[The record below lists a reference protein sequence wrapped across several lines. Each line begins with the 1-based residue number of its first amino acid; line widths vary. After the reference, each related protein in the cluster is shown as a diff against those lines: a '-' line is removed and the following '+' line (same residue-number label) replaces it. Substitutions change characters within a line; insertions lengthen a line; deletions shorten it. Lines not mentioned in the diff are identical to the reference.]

1 MAQVGSGGR
10 GGRGRGLAAR
20 LGARPGAGVLV
31 ALVCVLVCA
40 VVVGLFALGRPG
52 GVVVE
57 RAAETADAAP
67 SVGDE
72 APAPATTVTVSR
84 LTVHVDGAVASPG
97 VYVVEGELPRV
108 NDAIVAAGGLGEGAD
123 TSGLNL
129 AAAVADGDKVHVPL
143 ESEEQPIAPSEPAG
157 SSQASAQGGTTSS
170 GLVNINR
177 AGVEEL
183 DALPGVGQS
192 TAQAIVDDRDANG
205 AFASIED
212 LMRVSG
218 IGEKKFEKLK
228 GKICV

>member
-10 GGRGRGLAAR
+10 GGRGLAAR
-20 LGARPGAGVLV
+20 LGTRPGAGVLV
-31 ALVCVLVCA
+31 ALVCVLACA
-40 VVVGLFALGRPG
+40 VVVGVFALGRPG

-67 SVGDE
+67 SVSYE
-72 APAPATTVTVSR
+72 APAPATTMTVAR

-97 VYVVEGELPRV
+97 VYVVVGELPRV
-108 NDAIVAAGGLGEGAD
+108 NDAIVAAGGLAEGAD
-123 TSGLNL
+123 TTGLNL

-143 ESEEQPIAPSEPAG
+143 EGEGQPTGVPEPAG
-157 SSQASAQGGTTSS
+157 SSQASAQGGTKSS
-170 GLVNINR
+170 GLVNINK
-177 AGVEEL
+177 ASVEEL

>member
-10 GGRGRGLAAR
+10 GGRGLAAR
-20 LGARPGAGVLV
+20 LGARPGAGVLL
-31 ALVCVLVCA
+31 ALVCVLACA
-40 VVVGLFALGRPG
+40 VVVGVFALGRPG
-52 GVVVE
+52 GVIVE
-57 RAAETADAAP
+57 RAAKTADAAP
-67 SVGDE
+67 SVNNE
-72 APAPATTVTVSR
+72 APAPATTVTVAR

-143 ESEEQPIAPSEPAG
+143 EGEEQPTAPSEPAG
-157 SSQASAQGGTTSS
+157 SSQASAQGVPASS
-170 GLVNINR
+170 GLVNINK

>member
-1 MAQVGSGGR
+1 M
-10 GGRGRGLAAR
+10 
-20 LGARPGAGVLV
+20 
-31 ALVCVLVCA
+31 
-40 VVVGLFALGRPG
+40 
-52 GVVVE
+52 E

-67 SVGDE
+67 SVSYE
-72 APAPATTVTVSR
+72 APAPATTMTVAR

-108 NDAIVAAGGLGEGAD
+108 NDAIVAAGGLAEGAD
-123 TSGLNL
+123 TTGLNL

-143 ESEEQPIAPSEPAG
+143 EGEGQPTGVPEPAG

-170 GLVNINR
+170 GLVNINK
-177 AGVEEL
+177 ASVEEL

>member
-10 GGRGRGLAAR
+10 GGRGLAAR
-20 LGARPGAGVLV
+20 LGTRPGVGVLV
-31 ALVCVLVCA
+31 ALVCVLACA
-40 VVVGLFALGRPG
+40 VVVGVFALGRPG

-67 SVGDE
+67 SVSYE
-72 APAPATTVTVSR
+72 APAPATTMTVAR

-108 NDAIVAAGGLGEGAD
+108 NDAIVAAGGLAEGAD
-123 TSGLNL
+123 TTGLNL

-143 ESEEQPIAPSEPAG
+143 EGEGQPTGVPEPAG
-157 SSQASAQGGTTSS
+157 SSQASAQGGTKSS
-170 GLVNINR
+170 GLVNINK
-177 AGVEEL
+177 ASVEEL

>member
-20 LGARPGAGVLV
+20 LGARPGAGVLL
-31 ALVCVLVCA
+31 ALVCVLACA
-40 VVVGLFALGRPG
+40 VVVGVFALGRPG

-57 RAAETADAAP
+57 RAAKTADAAP
-67 SVGDE
+67 SVNNE
-72 APAPATTVTVSR
+72 APAPATTVTVAR

-143 ESEEQPIAPSEPAG
+143 EGEEQPTAPSEPAG
-157 SSQASAQGGTTSS
+157 SSQASAQGVPASS
-170 GLVNINR
+170 GLVNINK

>member
-10 GGRGRGLAAR
+10 GGRGLAAR
-20 LGARPGAGVLV
+20 LGTRPGAGVLV
-31 ALVCVLVCA
+31 ALVCVLACA
-40 VVVGLFALGRPG
+40 VVVGVFALGRPG

-67 SVGDE
+67 SVSYE
-72 APAPATTVTVSR
+72 APAPATTMTVAR

-97 VYVVEGELPRV
+97 VYVVVGELPRV
-108 NDAIVAAGGLGEGAD
+108 NDAIVAAGGLAEGAD
-123 TSGLNL
+123 TTGLNL

-143 ESEEQPIAPSEPAG
+143 EGEGQPTGVPEPAG
-157 SSQASAQGGTTSS
+157 SSQASAQGGTKSS
-170 GLVNINR
+170 GLVNFNK
-177 AGVEEL
+177 ASVEEL

>member
-1 MAQVGSGGR
+1 M
-10 GGRGRGLAAR
+10 
-20 LGARPGAGVLV
+20 
-31 ALVCVLVCA
+31 
-40 VVVGLFALGRPG
+40 
-52 GVVVE
+52 E

-67 SVGDE
+67 SVSYE
-72 APAPATTVTVSR
+72 APAPATTMTVAR

-97 VYVVEGELPRV
+97 VYVVVGELPRV
-108 NDAIVAAGGLGEGAD
+108 NDAIVAAGGLAEGAD
-123 TSGLNL
+123 TTGLNL

-143 ESEEQPIAPSEPAG
+143 EGEGQPTGVPEPAG
-157 SSQASAQGGTTSS
+157 SSQASAQGGTKSS
-170 GLVNINR
+170 GLVNINK
-177 AGVEEL
+177 ASVEEL

>member
-10 GGRGRGLAAR
+10 GGRGLAAR
-20 LGARPGAGVLV
+20 LGTRPGAGVLV
-31 ALVCVLVCA
+31 ALVCVLACA
-40 VVVGLFALGRPG
+40 VVVGVFALGRPG

-67 SVGDE
+67 SVSYE
-72 APAPATTVTVSR
+72 APAPATTMTVAR

-108 NDAIVAAGGLGEGAD
+108 NDAIVAAGGLAEGAD
-123 TSGLNL
+123 TTGLNL
-129 AAAVADGDKVHVPL
+129 AAVVADGDKVHVPL
-143 ESEEQPIAPSEPAG
+143 EGEGQLTAPPEPAG
-157 SSQASAQGGTTSS
+157 SSKASAQGGTKSS
-170 GLVNINR
+170 GLVNINK
-177 AGVEEL
+177 ASVEEL

>member
-10 GGRGRGLAAR
+10 GGRGLAAR
-20 LGARPGAGVLV
+20 LGTRPGVGVLV
-31 ALVCVLVCA
+31 ALACVLACA
-40 VVVGLFALGRPG
+40 VVVGVFALGRPG

-67 SVGDE
+67 SVSYE
-72 APAPATTVTVSR
+72 APAPATTMTVAR

-108 NDAIVAAGGLGEGAD
+108 NDAIVAAGGLAEGAD
-123 TSGLNL
+123 TTGLNL

-143 ESEEQPIAPSEPAG
+143 EGEGQPTGVPEPAG
-157 SSQASAQGGTTSS
+157 SSQASAQGGTKSS
-170 GLVNINR
+170 GLVNINK
-177 AGVEEL
+177 ASVEEL

>member
-10 GGRGRGLAAR
+10 GGRGLAAR
-20 LGARPGAGVLV
+20 LGARPGAGALV
-31 ALVCVLVCA
+31 ALVCVLACA
-40 VVVGLFALGRPG
+40 VVVGVFALGHPG

-67 SVGDE
+67 SVSDE
-72 APAPATTVTVSR
+72 APAPATTVTVAR
-84 LTVHVDGAVASPG
+84 MTVHVDGAVASPG

-143 ESEEQPIAPSEPAG
+143 EGEEQPTAPPEPAG
-157 SSQASAQGGTTSS
+157 SSQASAQGVPASS
-170 GLVNINR
+170 GLVNINK

>member
-10 GGRGRGLAAR
+10 GGRGLAAR

-170 GLVNINR
+170 GLVNINK

-218 IGEKKFEKLK
+218 IGEKKFGKLK

>member
-10 GGRGRGLAAR
+10 GGRGLAAR
-20 LGARPGAGVLV
+20 LGTRPGAGVLV
-31 ALVCVLVCA
+31 ALVCVLACA
-40 VVVGLFALGRPG
+40 VVVGVFALGRPG

-67 SVGDE
+67 SVSYE
-72 APAPATTVTVSR
+72 APAPATTMTVAR

-108 NDAIVAAGGLGEGAD
+108 NDAIVAAGGLAEGAD
-123 TSGLNL
+123 TTGLNL

-143 ESEEQPIAPSEPAG
+143 EGEGQPTGVPEPAG
-157 SSQASAQGGTTSS
+157 SSQASAQGGTMSS
-170 GLVNINR
+170 GLVNINK
-177 AGVEEL
+177 ASVEEL

>member
-10 GGRGRGLAAR
+10 GGRGLAAR
-20 LGARPGAGVLV
+20 LGTRPGAGVLV
-31 ALVCVLVCA
+31 ALVCVLACA
-40 VVVGLFALGRPG
+40 VVVGVFALGRPG

-67 SVGDE
+67 SVSYE
-72 APAPATTVTVSR
+72 APAPATTMTVAR

-108 NDAIVAAGGLGEGAD
+108 NDAIVAAGGLAEGAD
-123 TSGLNL
+123 TTELNL
-129 AAAVADGDKVHVPL
+129 AAVVADGDKVHVPL
-143 ESEEQPIAPSEPAG
+143 EGEGQLTAPPEPAG

-170 GLVNINR
+170 GLVNINK
-177 AGVEEL
+177 ANVEEL

-228 GKICV
+228 GQICV

>member
-1 MAQVGSGGR
+1 M
-10 GGRGRGLAAR
+10 
-20 LGARPGAGVLV
+20 
-31 ALVCVLVCA
+31 
-40 VVVGLFALGRPG
+40 
-52 GVVVE
+52 E

-67 SVGDE
+67 SVSYE
-72 APAPATTVTVSR
+72 APAPATTMSVAR

-108 NDAIVAAGGLGEGAD
+108 NDAIVAAGGLAEGAD
-123 TSGLNL
+123 TTGLNL

-143 ESEEQPIAPSEPAG
+143 EGEGQPTAPPEPAG

-170 GLVNINR
+170 GLVNINK
-177 AGVEEL
+177 ASVEEL

>member
-10 GGRGRGLAAR
+10 GGRGLAAR
-20 LGARPGAGVLV
+20 LGTRPGAGVLV
-31 ALVCVLVCA
+31 ALVCVLACA
-40 VVVGLFALGRPG
+40 VVVGVFALGRPG

-67 SVGDE
+67 SVSYE
-72 APAPATTVTVSR
+72 APAPATTMTVAR

-97 VYVVEGELPRV
+97 VYVVVGELPRV
-108 NDAIVAAGGLGEGAD
+108 NDAIVAAGGLAEGAD
-123 TSGLNL
+123 TTGLNL

-143 ESEEQPIAPSEPAG
+143 EGEGQPTGVPEPAG

-170 GLVNINR
+170 GLVNINK
-177 AGVEEL
+177 ASVEEL

>member
-10 GGRGRGLAAR
+10 GGRGLAAR
-20 LGARPGAGVLV
+20 LGTRSGAGVLV
-31 ALVCVLVCA
+31 ALVCVLACA
-40 VVVGLFALGRPG
+40 VVVGVFALGRPG

-67 SVGDE
+67 SVSYE
-72 APAPATTVTVSR
+72 APAPATTMTVAR

-108 NDAIVAAGGLGEGAD
+108 NDAIVAAGGLAEGAD
-123 TSGLNL
+123 TTGLNL

-143 ESEEQPIAPSEPAG
+143 EGEGQPTGVPEPAG

-170 GLVNINR
+170 GLVNINK
-177 AGVEEL
+177 ASVEEL

>member
-10 GGRGRGLAAR
+10 GGRGLAAR
-20 LGARPGAGVLV
+20 LGTRPGAGVLV
-31 ALVCVLVCA
+31 ALVCILACA
-40 VVVGLFALGRPG
+40 VVVGVFALGRPG

-67 SVGDE
+67 SVSYE
-72 APAPATTVTVSR
+72 APAPATTMTVAR

-108 NDAIVAAGGLGEGAD
+108 NDAIVAAGGLAEGAD
-123 TSGLNL
+123 TTGLNL

-143 ESEEQPIAPSEPAG
+143 EGEGQPTGVPEPAG

-170 GLVNINR
+170 GLVNINK
-177 AGVEEL
+177 ASVEEL